1 MFKKL
6 TALLLAFNL
15 MFCITAFAETSL
27 TEQQIFELKAFSV
40 VEGGEDGELRLDDN
54 ITRAE
59 FTKIVSRL
67 LNYSDEDCGIFPEA
81 GFKDVPQS
89 HWAMPY
95 ISLAVSLGLINGDGT
110 GNFNPESYITPEQA
124 SKILVLALGFGSF
137 AEDEGGYPSGYT
149 SYAGKLGLYKGVDSA
164 PGSAMK
170 RRDVFKMVYNSL
182 DADRLDPISYGVS
195 GSAEVSDSTLRD
207 FFLNEKTENILKI
220 KGTVTADYKTFL
232 GNPIPDMEPQQVE
245 IGGVIYDKGSTNAGD
260 YLGME
265 VEAYVRRESPDSSD
279 YIIKEIKP
287 VKDYESVS
295 FPFNNLQSVSSGEI
309 SYYDGGSTR
318 TIKKNISSAQFVY
331 NGRLLS
337 DRNDINIMSMTDGN
351 IRLILSDSNT
361 VKFVFINEYQSFVVD
376 RVAVSAEDDINI
388 FFANNKLL
396 NGKGNILIGEEN
408 DVTYE
413 IYDND
418 GQLADYDIIN
428 KDDLI
433 SVYVS
438 GDGELVVIRVSTKRI
453 EGTVTSLSSDE
464 NEVYID
470 SSLYGFEEG
479 VDFSGLVGKNIS
491 AYVNFEN
498 KISYAEQGSGMSS
511 YAGIVE
517 ILYSPDDENYNLRL
531 VIPDILSDEIE
542 ETDSDDD
549 YDDNEI
555 PAISARNSGTLLLT
569 LADKVSYDGSSCS
582 DEEAVR
588 KIRAQESLNGTS
600 FLAISYRLD
609 SEGKIKKIELPELY
623 KQGNERTYNAYE
635 KTFSDG
641 KTNPDMPTV
650 YGAFGLDSSTL
661 AICVPDNGNEK
672 VTRDDYLAKVEMN
685 NKQDYF
691 VEAYSYNNSTKCP
704 ELVLI
709 HAPMVYQTAGSTD
722 SKSDIGVV
730 NGIVSAINDEDEEV
744 RRVYI
749 VTKDGEITADISE
762 DTTSA
767 ADFDSLRSGDLIR
780 YSLNWKDE
788 LDGFDI
794 LISALPVP
802 ESYYSNTDTD
812 KVIFSGNISQVDYK
826 EVSYGLNKW
835 VNLVTMSSDAGD
847 MVCYHVPISSAPPV
861 FVVNSAT
868 GKTELGSEDD
878 FVVSHKRAV
887 VYASGIS
894 GGLTSVKAILII
906 E

>member
-1 MFKKL
+1 
-6 TALLLAFNL
+6 
-15 MFCITAFAETSL
+15 
-27 TEQQIFELKAFSV
+27 
-40 VEGGEDGELRLDDN
+40 
-54 ITRAE
+54 
-59 FTKIVSRL
+59 
-67 LNYSDEDCGIFPEA
+67 
-81 GFKDVPQS
+81 
-89 HWAMPY
+89 MPY

-309 SYYDGGSTR
+309 SYYDGGSMR